1 MGLGSNYSVVIVGSA
16 NVDLF
21 FKTDELPSPGETVVA
36 SAYNRSF
43 GGKGANQAVAV
54 AKLGGRSI
62 MVCRVGAD
70 ESGSELL
77 ENFTRSGVDTRQ
89 VIRDPGNSSGMAFI
103 TVDRE
108 GENTIVIFPG
118 ANMKLGPSDLDAAMD
133 QIRVSGAVVAQ
144 LEIPLQTVERIA
156 AVSREHNVPFI
167 LNPAPAPARDISG
180 ILGNVDIICPNKT
193 EAEAL
198 TGASIAN
205 IEDAKRAAHLLMES
219 GAGSVVLTLG
229 SSGALL
235 VTGDTEHHI
244 PSPTVHVRDTTGA
257 GDAFVGSLAYFIA
270 SGRTISDA
278 VRYASVAAA
287 LSVTKDGTQAGLPGL
302 IEVEELY
309 NSFYTEG

>member
-144 LEIPLQTVERIA
+144 LEIPLQTVERVA

>member
-1 MGLGSNYSVVIVGSA
+1 MGLGLTYSVVIVGSA